1 MKGPIIYYEIKELYG
16 RDLSSTKRATELKK
30 DVLEQIALG
39 FNVEID
45 FKEVRSISSGWA
57 RNALGLIV
65 KSKGEEFFKNHILI
79 SNMSKT
85 VRVTILEGIGETLE
99 V

>member
-16 RDLSSTKRATELKK
+16 QHLSSTKKATELRQ
-30 DVLEQIALG
+30 DILEQINLN
-39 FNVEID
+39 FNVEVD
-45 FKEVRSISSGWA
+45 FAGVRSISSGWA

-79 SNMSKT
+79 SNMSKG
-85 VRVTILEGIGETLE
+85 VRKTLLEGIAEIVE